1 MLTLYLDA
9 DACPVKEEAYRVAG
23 RYSMMVIVV
32 AKQTMRV
39 PTNELITLTVCPGFE
54 EVDDWIVEQAG
65 VRDIV
70 ITTDIPLAAR
80 CLAKNALV
88 LNPKGYAFTDNTI
101 GDALAM
107 REIRDY
113 QRQGQEGVQSGGPS
127 SMTPKDRSRFL
138 AQLDEMINKVKR
150 AS

>member
-9 DACPVKEEAYRVAG
+9 DACPVKEEAYRVTA
-23 RYSMMVIVV
+23 RYSMPVIVV
-32 AKQTMRV
+32 AKQAMRV
-39 PTNELITLTVCPGFE
+39 PTNELTTLMVCPGFE

-65 VRDIV
+65 YRDIV

-80 CLAKNALV
+80 CLTKNTLV
-88 LNPKGYAFTDNTI
+88 LSPKGYPFTDNTI

-113 QRQGQEGVQSGGPS
+113 QRQGQEGIQSGGPS

-138 AQLDEMINKVKR
+138 AQLDEMINKVR
-150 AS
+150 RME